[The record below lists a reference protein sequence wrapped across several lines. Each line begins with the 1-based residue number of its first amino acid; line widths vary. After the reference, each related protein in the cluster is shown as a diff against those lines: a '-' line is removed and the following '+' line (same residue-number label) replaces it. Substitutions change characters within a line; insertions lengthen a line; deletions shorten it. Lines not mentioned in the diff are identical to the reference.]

1 MELPIE
7 EEMKNGIKNLEKVNY
22 KVDYI
27 ISHCCPTSIQT
38 LLNPIYKRDILTDY
52 LQEIS
57 EKCEF
62 KKWYFGH
69 YHENK
74 QVNSEFVLLYEDI
87 IPLEYESIF

>member
-1 MELPIE
+1 M
-7 EEMKNGIKNLEKVNY
+7 
-22 KVDYI
+22 I
-27 ISHCCPTSIQT
+27 ILFLIAVLQAIQT
-38 LLNPIYKRDILTDY
+38 LLNPSYKKDILTDY

-69 YHENK
+69 YNDNK

-87 IPLEYESIF
+87 IPLEIESIF